1 MSGAEATLPAGF
13 AAVLQDSHAALCARL
28 QELAPGLSTLL
39 LPWIHTRPAR
49 GLAAVDYYAHPL
61 AFPVVQLPWWLEQA
75 LAGRVDHDAQR
86 ELLVSS
92 MSGYYLIRLI
102 DDVMDQSPQANPR
115 LLPAVGVLHTLFQS
129 AYLGF
134 FEGGHPF
141 WPRFHQAW
149 ARCQEAAVLDATALE
164 IDEAT
169 FERLSARK
177 VSAGII
183 PMEAVAWRCGWT
195 TLPPAWAA
203 LFPKLCAFHQRYN
216 DLFDWQRD
224 LASGAVTGFL
234 TLAARRRQAGEST
247 LAWVAREGFALES
260 QRLEQGL
267 DELDVLAVDTDS
279 ADLIA
284 WLQRRRTL
292 LARAVAD
299 ARTGLDAAARLWR
312 ALGSASAPVPAAT
325 P

>member
-13 AAVLQDSHAALCARL
+13 AEVLQDSHERLCARL

-75 LAGRVDHDAQR
+75 LTGAVDHDAQR

-129 AYLGF
+129 AYLDF

-141 WPRFHQAW
+141 WPRFHAAW
-149 ARCQEAAVLDATALE
+149 ARCNEAAVLDATAVE
-164 IDEAT
+164 IDDET

-183 PMEAVAWRCGWT
+183 PMEAVAWRCGQSA
-195 TLPPAWAA
+195 LPPAWAA

-260 QRLEQGL
+260 ARLERGL
-267 DELDVLAVDTDS
+267 DELDTLAADTGS
-279 ADLIA
+279 TDLIA

-292 LARAVAD
+292 LTQAVAD
-299 ARTGLDAAARLWR
+299 AHTGLDAATQLWR
-312 ALGSASAPVPAAT
+312 ALDTTSAPMPAAT

>member
-13 AAVLQDSHAALCARL
+13 AEVLQDSHERLCARL

-75 LAGRVDHDAQR
+75 LTGEVDHDAQR

-115 LLPAVGVLHTLFQS
+115 LLPAVAVLHTLFQS
-129 AYLGF
+129 VYLRCFDGW
-134 FEGGHPF
+134 HPF
-141 WPRFHQAW
+141 WPRFHAAW
-149 ARCQEAAVLDATALE
+149 AHCNEAAVLDAHATE
-164 IDEAT
+164 IDEAS
-169 FERLSARK
+169 FEQLSARK

-183 PMEAVAWRCGWT
+183 PMEAVAWRCGRSA
-195 TLPPAWAA
+195 LPPAWAA
-203 LFPKLCAFHQRYN
+203 LFPRLCAFHQRYN

-247 LAWVAREGFALES
+247 LAWVAREGFALER
-260 QRLEQGL
+260 QRLALAL
-267 DELDVLAVDTDS
+267 DELDALAADTGS
-279 ADLIA
+279 TDLIA

-292 LARAVAD
+292 LAQADAD
-299 ARTGLDAAARLWR
+299 ARAGLDAAARLWR
-312 ALGSASAPVPAAT
+312 ALDTAGSPVAAP
-325 P
+325 